1 MARLASTGWFE
12 SGRLFGEVTSVNS
25 TEERKKDVCEWDTD
39 PKRANAD
46 SSVNRYVPE
55 TIDQDRRQI
64 LFVTSSYSARWKLIP
79 RFHFQELVEKATD
92 D

>member
-1 MARLASTGWFE
+1 MARLASTGWIE

-25 TEERKKDVCEWDTD
+25 TEGRKKDVCEWDINTQ
-39 PKRANAD
+39 NAD
-46 SSVNRYVPE
+46 SSVNRYVLE

-64 LFVTSSYSARWKLIP
+64 LFVTSSHSARWKLIP
-79 RFHFQELVEKATD
+79 RFHFQESVEKATD